1 MEEHIERSNLI
12 DNGGRRAGA
21 DRRQFVYTSYI
32 PERRVNKDRRSGLDR
47 RREPRM
53 K

>member
-1 MEEHIERSNLI
+1 MEEHVGRTNLI

-21 DRRQFVYTSYI
+21 DRRQYEYTSYI
-32 PERRVNKDRRSGLDR
+32 PERRVNKDRRTGLDR
-47 RREPRM
+47 RRAPRM